1 MFYLIANP
9 TEVINSVFGI
19 NVTEISLQ
27 LFLDMKNNSRITYWF
42 HLLALGQLN
51 YSLLK
56 ELIARLVTVW
66 LKPIKVIFISCLLGA
81 LLLVLT
87 PPALALTQIK
97 LFDISY
103 QDCPPE
109 LAEGAVISSGSAA
122 ANCFI
127 VTGKAE
133 NGTYKTVYDADIFG
147 RIYDANNDPVLQNR
161 TRLGSIAE
169 IPPGVS
175 DFELRI
181 SVPANQPTPLK
192 LKQFKAAGFSGQVR
206 K

>member
-1 MFYLIANP
+1 M
-9 TEVINSVFGI
+9 E
-19 NVTEISLQ
+19 
-27 LFLDMKNNSRITYWF
+27 NNSPITSWF
-42 HLLALGQLN
+42 NFLALGKLN
-51 YSLLK
+51 YSAQK
-56 ELIARLVTVW
+56 RLMY
-66 LKPIKVIFISCLLGA
+66 KRQIKVIFISCLISVFLWIF
-81 LLLVLT
+81 T
-87 PPALALTQIK
+87 PPAVALTQIK
-97 LFDISY
+97 LFDITY
-103 QDCPPE
+103 KDCPPE
-109 LAEGAVISSGSAA
+109 LAEGAVISSGSGA

-147 RIYDANNDPVLQNR
+147 RIYDANNDPILQNR

-169 IPPGVS
+169 IPPGIS